1 MLNGILPVN
10 KPTDFTSFDV
20 IAKLR
25 GITHTRKIG
34 HSGTLDPMATG
45 VLLLFFG
52 GATKA
57 CSILPNE
64 DKRYVARLKFGITT
78 DTEDITGR
86 VLSEQRTNVTEEEFA
101 LVAQSF
107 VGEIKQTPPMYSAVK
122 VGGRPLYDLARK
134 GKEVERPVK
143 DIKVYSVKLLAFDGA
158 EQTAQIEVHCGKGT
172 YIRTLIADMGQALG
186 CGAVMTELCRTE
198 AGGFCL
204 DECYSIE
211 DIQRMADG
219 GTLEEAML
227 PVERLFS
234 SLPKL
239 ELCDFDA
246 KLYQNGVPLE
256 LEKRGWDIIEG
267 DLAVY
272 DRSGKFLGVS
282 YMNKE
287 ENELKLKKLFAHNAV

>member
-64 DKRYVARLKFGITT
+64 DKRYVARLKFGIIT

-86 VLSEQRTNVTEEEFA
+86 VLSEQRTDVTEEEFA

-143 DIKVYSVKLLAFDGA
+143 DIKVYAVKLLAFDGA